1 MKNYTCDNSGN
12 AIPVGECMFKIAIMQ
27 NGQNNTA
34 EQHQRI
40 SKAAQ
45 ILQELEFATPK
56 DMAEYIMKHSETQD
70 L

>member
-1 MKNYTCDNSGN
+1 
-12 AIPVGECMFKIAIMQ
+12 MFKIAIMQ

-40 SKAAQ
+40 SRAAQ